1 MTAPELGEA
10 ALAALREAFGESL
23 STAGAVLDAHGRDE
37 SGLEFARPGAVL
49 FARGE
54 ADVKSLYQHG
64 KLRVDG
70 DVHVAHRLGILKGT
84 AG

>member
-1 MTAPELGEA
+1 LLIFLKPKI
-10 ALAALREAFGESL
+10 
-23 STAGAVLDAHGRDE
+23 
-37 SGLEFARPGAVL
+37 VL
-49 FARGE
+49 FAIPKTATTALHLALRGE